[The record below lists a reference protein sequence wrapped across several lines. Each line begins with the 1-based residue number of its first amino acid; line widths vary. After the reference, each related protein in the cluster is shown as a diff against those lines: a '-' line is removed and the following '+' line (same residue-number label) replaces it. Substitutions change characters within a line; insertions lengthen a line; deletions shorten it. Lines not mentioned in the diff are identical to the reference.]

1 MFKYLV
7 VAASLLIGS
16 AANAAVKLDDGILYI
31 TGATTKGQA
40 GAVRRVL
47 DKQDVRRVVMYGRGG
62 NYFAGLSIGY
72 AIRQKDLT
80 VTIPTGRQCISACAL
95 GAMGGERVMLGGQL
109 WFHKA
114 YRQEYGTLDS
124 LEDIDKGGQS
134 VGAAFMHY
142 AYLVGAPVNFVYEV
156 IHNTSS
162 CKFLI
167 IDTTSEMRKMMA
179 HTGHDKLAYKRRFYN
194 GCNR

>member
-1 MFKYLV
+1 MLKYLA
-7 VAASLLIGS
+7 VAASLLFSS
-16 AANAAVKLDDGILYI
+16 AASASVKLDDGVLYI
-31 TGATTKGQA
+31 TGNTTQGQA
-40 GAVRRVL
+40 AAVRRIL

-62 NYFAGLSIGY
+62 NYFASLSIGY

-80 VTIPTGRQCISACAL
+80 VTIPSGRQCISACAL
-95 GAMGGERVMLGGQL
+95 GALGGKRVLIGGQL

-114 YRQEYGTLDS
+114 YRQEYGTLES

-142 AYLVGAPVNFVYEV
+142 AYLTDVPVGFVYEV

-167 IDTTSEMRKMMA
+167 IDSTLELRKLMA
-179 HTGHDKLAYKRRFYN
+179 TEKNARPQYKRRFHD
-194 GCNR
+194 GCKR